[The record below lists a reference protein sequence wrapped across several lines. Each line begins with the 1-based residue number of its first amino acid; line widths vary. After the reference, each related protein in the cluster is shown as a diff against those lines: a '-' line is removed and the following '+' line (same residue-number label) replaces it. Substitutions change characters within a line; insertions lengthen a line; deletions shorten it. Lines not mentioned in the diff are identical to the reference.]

1 MSFLGAFNTQLENF
15 ASSLTQRF
23 PEDTDLKVAA
33 RAVSTLKSVNPKKN
47 IEFFKAYVYC
57 YKHIIEAKSDSFFLE
72 SDLLKEITA
81 NSSSLGVS
89 VDSGEANMIISR
101 LRTHWVSLTDEEKE
115 NIWKYLNVLIK
126 LVEKYYS

>member
-23 PEDTDLKVAA
+23 PDDTDLKVAA
-33 RAVSTLKSVNPKKN
+33 RAVTTLKSVNPKKN

-57 YKHIIEAKSDSFFLE
+57 YKHIIEAKSESFFLE
-72 SDLLKEITA
+72 SDLLKEITS

-89 VDSGEANMIISR
+89 VDSGEANVIISR